1 MDGAQLAPPVPFW
14 AEMSFGQRLLAVR
27 KARAL
32 SQQALADRV
41 GLHVTLIRRYEAG
54 KTQPSLDALRR
65 IALALNVSADMLLFD
80 DGERGPDDDLRLEFE
95 AMARLDPDERKIV
108 KALIE
113 SVVVTHDVRRVG
125 LSPAVSGAAMGS
137 EGNSCRRLLSDGRW
151 HPPGSPSVSTACQ
164 GRRSVPI

>member
-137 EGNSCRRLLSDGRW
+137 
-151 HPPGSPSVSTACQ
+151 
-164 GRRSVPI
+164 